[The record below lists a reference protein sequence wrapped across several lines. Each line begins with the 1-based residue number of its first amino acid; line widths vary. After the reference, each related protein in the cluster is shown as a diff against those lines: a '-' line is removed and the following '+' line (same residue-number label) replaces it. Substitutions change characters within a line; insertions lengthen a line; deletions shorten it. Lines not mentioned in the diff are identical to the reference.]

1 MKKYAVL
8 HEPGDIVTLAGTG
21 FVVLDVERRGSLPD
35 SLFLLALESVGASE
49 FGSSN
54 NYAESDLKKAVDK
67 WLEDMGKRGL
77 DNAKLIP
84 REIDLTTLDG
94 SGCYGKLSVK
104 AAPLTLDEAR
114 KYADIIPNAE
124 RWCWLATGWSGPSKS
139 DGDLALCVYSHGGW
153 DSLSYCSDSNGIRP
167 ALKAP
172 SILFEDSEAGLD
184 LSKIPT
190 DDLLQEIHRRLAEA
204 RQAAETSLGFK
215 IPDVVATSVLWYAR
229 RKCELAE
236 QPESYLPLLYET
248 ELTDYYMRLAINLKG
263 EKQREQRMREAR
275 NSAVPGTDI

>member
-8 HEPGDIVTLAGTG
+8 HEPGDIVTLAGTR

-67 WLEDMGKRGL
+67 WLEDMDKKGL
-77 DNAKLIP
+77 DNEKLIT
-84 REIDLTTLDG
+84 REINLTTLGG
-94 SGCYGKLSVK
+94 SGRYGKLSVK

-124 RWCWLATGWSGPSKS
+124 QWCWLATGWGGSSKS
-139 DGDLALCVYSHGGW
+139 DGDLALCVCPDGDLYNRYCTNSH
-153 DSLSYCSDSNGIRP
+153 GIRP
-167 ALKAP
+167 ALKVP

-190 DDLLQEIHRRLAEA
+190 DDLLQEIHRRLAEKA
-204 RQAAETSLGFK
+204 
-215 IPDVVATSVLWYAR
+215 
-229 RKCELAE
+229 
-236 QPESYLPLLYET
+236 
-248 ELTDYYMRLAINLKG
+248 
-263 EKQREQRMREAR
+263 
-275 NSAVPGTDI
+275 

>member
-8 HEPGDIVTLAGTG
+8 HEPGDIVALAGTR

-35 SLFLLALESVGASE
+35 SLFLLALESVGESE

-54 NYAESDLKKAVDK
+54 NYAESNLKKAVEK

-124 RWCWLATGWSGPSKS
+124 RWCWLATGWSDPSKS
-139 DGDLALCVYSHGGW
+139 DGDNALCVNSNGDWYDGGGCSYS
-153 DSLSYCSDSNGIRP
+153 YGIRP
-167 ALKAP
+167 ALKVP

-184 LSKIPT
+184 LSKVPT
-190 DDLLQEIHRRLAEA
+190 DDLLQEIHRRLAERA
-204 RQAAETSLGFK
+204 
-215 IPDVVATSVLWYAR
+215 
-229 RKCELAE
+229 
-236 QPESYLPLLYET
+236 
-248 ELTDYYMRLAINLKG
+248 
-263 EKQREQRMREAR
+263 
-275 NSAVPGTDI
+275 

>member
-8 HEPGDIVTLAGTG
+8 HEPGDIVTLAGTR

-124 RWCWLATGWSGPSKS
+124 RWCWWLRSPGCSLFSG
-139 DGDLALCVYSHGGW
+139 ALCVDSSGGW
-153 DSLSYCSDSNGIRP
+153 GNGGCSGSYGVRP
-167 ALKAP
+167 ALKVP

-190 DDLLQEIHRRLAEA
+190 DDLLQEIHRRLAEKA
-204 RQAAETSLGFK
+204 
-215 IPDVVATSVLWYAR
+215 
-229 RKCELAE
+229 
-236 QPESYLPLLYET
+236 
-248 ELTDYYMRLAINLKG
+248 
-263 EKQREQRMREAR
+263 
-275 NSAVPGTDI
+275 

>member
-8 HEPGDIVTLAGTG
+8 HEPGDIVALAGTR
-21 FVVLDVERRGSLPD
+21 FVVLDVECRGSLPD

-94 SGCYGKLSVK
+94 SGCYGELSVK

-114 KYADIIPNAE
+114 EYADIIPNAE

-139 DGDLALCVYSHGGW
+139 DGDLALGVSSDGVWDYYGSYSGGV
-153 DSLSYCSDSNGIRP
+153 RP

-190 DDLLQEIHRRLAEA
+190 DDLLQEIHRRLAEKA
-204 RQAAETSLGFK
+204 
-215 IPDVVATSVLWYAR
+215 
-229 RKCELAE
+229 
-236 QPESYLPLLYET
+236 
-248 ELTDYYMRLAINLKG
+248 
-263 EKQREQRMREAR
+263 
-275 NSAVPGTDI
+275 

>member
-8 HEPGDIVTLAGTG
+8 HEPGDIVTLAGTR

-114 KYADIIPNAE
+114 EYADIIPNAE
-124 RWCWLATGWSGPSKS
+124 RWCWLATGWSGPSNS
-139 DGDLALCVYSHGGW
+139 NYALCVYSNGDWYG
-153 DSLSYCSDSNGIRP
+153 SYCSNSRGIRP
-167 ALKAP
+167 ALKIP
-172 SILFEDSEAGLD
+172 SDLLLDSADKPD
-184 LSKIPT
+184 LSEVPT
-190 DDLLQEIHRRLAEA
+190 DTLLEEIRR
-204 RQAAETSLGFK
+204 R
-215 IPDVVATSVLWYAR
+215 VVDKA
-229 RKCELAE
+229 
-236 QPESYLPLLYET
+236 
-248 ELTDYYMRLAINLKG
+248 
-263 EKQREQRMREAR
+263 
-275 NSAVPGTDI
+275 

>member
-8 HEPGDIVTLAGTG
+8 HEPGDIVTLAGTR

-114 KYADIIPNAE
+114 EYADIIPNAE
-124 RWCWLATGWSGPSKS
+124 RWCWLATGWSGPKS
-139 DGDLALCVYSHGGW
+139 DGNYALNVYSSGDWYSSGC
-153 DSLSYCSDSNGIRP
+153 SGSYGVRP

-190 DDLLQEIHRRLAEA
+190 DELLQEIHRRLAEKA
-204 RQAAETSLGFK
+204 
-215 IPDVVATSVLWYAR
+215 
-229 RKCELAE
+229 
-236 QPESYLPLLYET
+236 
-248 ELTDYYMRLAINLKG
+248 
-263 EKQREQRMREAR
+263 
-275 NSAVPGTDI
+275 

>member
-1 MKKYAVL
+1 MKNYAVL
-8 HEPGDIVTLAGTG
+8 HEPGDIVTLAGTI

-35 SLFLLALESVGASE
+35 SLFLLALESVGESE

-54 NYAESDLKKAVDK
+54 NYAESNLKKAVEK

-114 KYADIIPNAE
+114 KYADVIPNAE

-139 DGDLALCVYSHGGW
+139 DGDLALYVFSNGDWYSHGF
-153 DSLSYCSDSNGIRP
+153 CSHSHGIRP
-167 ALKAP
+167 ALKVP
-172 SILFEDSEAGLD
+172 SILFEDSETGLD

-190 DDLLQEIHRRLAEA
+190 DDLLQEIHRRLAEKA
-204 RQAAETSLGFK
+204 
-215 IPDVVATSVLWYAR
+215 
-229 RKCELAE
+229 
-236 QPESYLPLLYET
+236 
-248 ELTDYYMRLAINLKG
+248 
-263 EKQREQRMREAR
+263 
-275 NSAVPGTDI
+275 

>member
-8 HEPGDIVTLAGTG
+8 HEPGDIVTLAGTR

-114 KYADIIPNAE
+114 EYADIIPNAE
-124 RWCWLATGWSGPSKS
+124 RWCWPPAGGSALRTATASATPCASTPMAAGS
-139 DGDLALCVYSHGGW
+139 ATT
-153 DSLSYCSDSNGIRP
+153 
-167 ALKAP
+167 AP
-172 SILFEDSEAGLD
+172 
-184 LSKIPT
+184 T
-190 DDLLQEIHRRLAEA
+190 R
-204 RQAAETSLGFK
+204 AAS
-215 IPDVVATSVLWYAR
+215 A
-229 RKCELAE
+229 
-236 QPESYLPLLYET
+236 PL
-248 ELTDYYMRLAINLKG
+248 
-263 EKQREQRMREAR
+263 
-275 NSAVPGTDI
+275 

>member
-8 HEPGDIVTLAGTG
+8 HEPGDIVTLAGTR

-67 WLEDMGKRGL
+67 WLEDMDKRGL

-104 AAPLTLDEAR
+104 AAPLTLNEAR
-114 KYADIIPNAE
+114 EYADIIPNAE

-139 DGDLALCVYSHGGW
+139 DGGVALCVG
-153 DSLSYCSDSNGIRP
+153 SNGSNGDWGYDCCFAQRGVRP

-172 SILFEDSEAGLD
+172 SVLFEDSEAGLD

-190 DDLLQEIHRRLAEA
+190 DDLLQEIHRRLAEKA
-204 RQAAETSLGFK
+204 
-215 IPDVVATSVLWYAR
+215 
-229 RKCELAE
+229 
-236 QPESYLPLLYET
+236 
-248 ELTDYYMRLAINLKG
+248 
-263 EKQREQRMREAR
+263 
-275 NSAVPGTDI
+275 

>member
-8 HEPGDIVTLAGTG
+8 HEPGDIVTLAGTR
-21 FVVLDVERRGSLPD
+21 FVVLNVEHRGSLPD

-67 WLEDMGKRGL
+67 WLEDMGKKGL
-77 DNAKLIP
+77 DSAKLIP

-94 SGCYGKLSVK
+94 SGRYGKLSVK

-114 KYADIIPNAE
+114 KYADIIPNAKH
-124 RWCWLATGWSGPSKS
+124 WCWLATGWSGLSKL
-139 DGDLALCVYSHGGW
+139 DGDLALYINTNGGWGNDLCSYSH
-153 DSLSYCSDSNGIRP
+153 GIRP

-190 DDLLQEIHRRLAEA
+190 DDLLQEIHRRLAEKA
-204 RQAAETSLGFK
+204 
-215 IPDVVATSVLWYAR
+215 
-229 RKCELAE
+229 
-236 QPESYLPLLYET
+236 
-248 ELTDYYMRLAINLKG
+248 
-263 EKQREQRMREAR
+263 
-275 NSAVPGTDI
+275 

>member
-1 MKKYAVL
+1 MTINKIRY
-8 HEPGDIVTLAGTG
+8 EPGDVVTLAGTE

-67 WLEDMGKRGL
+67 WLEDMDKKGL
-77 DNAKLIP
+77 DNAKLIS

-114 KYADIIPNAE
+114 EYADIIPNAE

-139 DGDLALCVYSHGGW
+139 DGDLALLVNSSGDWHYN
-153 DSLSYCSDSNGIRP
+153 YCSNSGGIRP
-167 ALKAP
+167 ALKIPADLLSDP
-172 SILFEDSEAGLD
+172 VDKPD
-184 LSKIPT
+184 LSEVPT
-190 DDLLQEIHRRLAEA
+190 DTLLEEIHRRTMS
-204 RQAAETSLGFK
+204 RG
-215 IPDVVATSVLWYAR
+215 
-229 RKCELAE
+229 
-236 QPESYLPLLYET
+236 
-248 ELTDYYMRLAINLKG
+248 
-263 EKQREQRMREAR
+263 
-275 NSAVPGTDI
+275 

>member
-8 HEPGDIVTLAGTG
+8 HEPGDIVTLAGTR

-139 DGDLALCVYSHGGW
+139 DGDLALCVYSNGDW
-153 DSLSYCSDSNGIRP
+153 YSNRCSSSYGIRP
-167 ALKAP
+167 ALKIP
-172 SILFEDSEAGLD
+172 SDLLLDSADKPD
-184 LSKIPT
+184 LSEVPT
-190 DDLLQEIHRRLAEA
+190 DTLLEEIRR
-204 RQAAETSLGFK
+204 R
-215 IPDVVATSVLWYAR
+215 VVDKA
-229 RKCELAE
+229 
-236 QPESYLPLLYET
+236 
-248 ELTDYYMRLAINLKG
+248 
-263 EKQREQRMREAR
+263 
-275 NSAVPGTDI
+275 

>member
-8 HEPGDIVTLAGTG
+8 HEPGDIVTLAGTR

-67 WLEDMGKRGL
+67 YMGKRGL

-114 KYADIIPNAE
+114 EYADIIPNAE
-124 RWCWLATGWSGPSKS
+124 RWCWMATGWSGPSKS
-139 DGDLALCVYSHGGW
+139 DGGNALCVYSNGAW
-153 DSLSYCSDSNGIRP
+153 NLSDCSYSVGVRP
-167 ALKAP
+167 ALKIP
-172 SILFEDSEAGLD
+172 SDLLLDSADKPD
-184 LSKIPT
+184 LSEVPT
-190 DDLLQEIHRRLAEA
+190 DTLLEEIRR
-204 RQAAETSLGFK
+204 R
-215 IPDVVATSVLWYAR
+215 VVDKA
-229 RKCELAE
+229 
-236 QPESYLPLLYET
+236 
-248 ELTDYYMRLAINLKG
+248 
-263 EKQREQRMREAR
+263 
-275 NSAVPGTDI
+275 

>member
-8 HEPGDIVTLAGTG
+8 HEPGDIVTLAGTR

-114 KYADIIPNAE
+114 EYADIIPNAE

-139 DGDLALCVYSHGGW
+139 DGDLALYVSSNGGW
-153 DSLSYCSDSNGIRP
+153 GRDYCSSSGGIRP
-167 ALKAP
+167 ALKIP
-172 SILFEDSEAGLD
+172 SDLLFDSADKPD
-184 LSKIPT
+184 LSEVPT
-190 DDLLQEIHRRLAEA
+190 DTLLEEIRR
-204 RQAAETSLGFK
+204 R
-215 IPDVVATSVLWYAR
+215 VVDKA
-229 RKCELAE
+229 
-236 QPESYLPLLYET
+236 
-248 ELTDYYMRLAINLKG
+248 
-263 EKQREQRMREAR
+263 
-275 NSAVPGTDI
+275 

>member
-8 HEPGDIVTLAGTG
+8 HEPGDIVALAGTR

-35 SLFLLALESVGASE
+35 SLFLLALESVGESE

-54 NYAESDLKKAVDK
+54 NYAESDLKKAVEK

-94 SGCYGKLSVK
+94 SGRYGKLSVK

-114 KYADIIPNAE
+114 KYADIIPDAE

-139 DGDLALCVYSHGGW
+139 DGGFALYGNTNGLWNHSYDCSYSYGV
-153 DSLSYCSDSNGIRP
+153 RP
-167 ALKAP
+167 ALKVP
-172 SILFEDSEAGLD
+172 SILFEDFEAGLD

-190 DDLLQEIHRRLAEA
+190 DDLLQEIHRRLAEKA
-204 RQAAETSLGFK
+204 
-215 IPDVVATSVLWYAR
+215 
-229 RKCELAE
+229 
-236 QPESYLPLLYET
+236 
-248 ELTDYYMRLAINLKG
+248 
-263 EKQREQRMREAR
+263 
-275 NSAVPGTDI
+275 